1 MAEIEEVAPMSQE
14 ESELSERRGMAISLP
29 KLVGLVL
36 VGMIV
41 YLVFAF
47 ISDFE
52 RVTAAIATIEWWVLP
67 TMMTLSLLNYLFRYV
82 KWQYY
87 LRRISVKLTHSDSFG
102 VFLAGFTL
110 TVSPGKI
117 GEAIKGYFINEID
130 GTPIAKTV
138 PVVVSERITDLLA
151 MVLLAMLG
159 FAIGFTGDQ
168 LTAVMI
174 LGVIVLA
181 GAIFLGQPR
190 FYNFFLQKVT
200 SLGPLKRFQ
209 DSSEMIEDTL
219 ARTLSPK
226 PMVLASAVSV
236 PGWFMECIEL
246 WLLLSILS
254 GASLPSLTA
263 ASLTLLLGA
272 TFIHSTASVI
282 GALVFTPGG
291 LIGYEVTAGIL
302 IPALVA
308 LSADIAAAA
317 VIVIRFVTLWFSVIV
332 GFVALGIITRRRRRE
347 KSDSVASGE
356 NS

>member
-1 MAEIEEVAPMSQE
+1 MNQVED
-14 ESELSERRGMAISLP
+14 ESSERQGMPISLP
-29 KLVGLVL
+29 KLVALVL
-36 VGMIV
+36 VAMVV

-47 ISDFE
+47 ISDFD
-52 RVTAAIATIEWWVLP
+52 RVATAISSIEWWVIP

-87 LRRISVKLTHSDSFG
+87 LNRIEVNLTHSDSFG

-138 PVVVSERITDLLA
+138 PVVVAERITDLLA
-151 MVLLAMLG
+151 MILLAMIG
-159 FAIGFTGDQ
+159 FTIGFTGDQ
-168 LTAVMI
+168 LTTVLI
-174 LGVIVLA
+174 LGGIVLA
-181 GAIFLGQPR
+181 AAIFLGQPR
-190 FYNFFLQKVT
+190 FYNFFLRKVT
-200 SLGPLKRFQ
+200 SFGPLKRFQ

-219 ARTLSPK
+219 AKTLSPK
-226 PMVLASAVSV
+226 PMVLASAVSI

-254 GASLPSLTA
+254 GASLPSLTVS
-263 ASLTLLLGA
+263 SLTLLLSA

-308 LSADIAAAA
+308 VTADIAAAA
-317 VIVIRFVTLWFSVIV
+317 VILIRFVTLWFSVIV
-332 GFVALGIITRRRRRE
+332 GFVALGVITRRRQTRRF
-347 KSDSVASGE
+347 DSTLSGE

>member
-1 MAEIEEVAPMSQE
+1 MPVSI
-14 ESELSERRGMAISLP
+14 P
-29 KLVGLVL
+29 KLVALVL
-36 VGMIV
+36 IAMIV

-52 RVTAAIATIEWWVLP
+52 RVATAISTIEWWVLP
-67 TMMTLSLLNYLFRYV
+67 TMMMLSLLNYVFRYV

-87 LRRISVKLTHSDSFG
+87 LHRIDVKLSHPDSFG

-138 PVVVSERITDLLA
+138 PVVVAERITDLLA
-151 MVLLAMLG
+151 MVLLAMIG

-168 LTAVMI
+168 LITVLI
-174 LGVIVLA
+174 LGGIVLA

-200 SLGPLKRFQ
+200 SFGPLKRFQ

-219 ARTLSPK
+219 AKTLSPR
-226 PMVLASAVSV
+226 PMVLASAVSI

-246 WLLLSILS
+246 WLLLSILA
-254 GASLPSLTA
+254 GAGLPSLTV
-263 ASLTLLLGA
+263 ASLMLLLSA

-291 LIGYEVTAGIL
+291 LVGYEVTAGIL

-308 LSADIAAAA
+308 VSTGIAAAA
-317 VIVIRFVTLWFSVIV
+317 VILIRFVTLWFSVII
-332 GFVALGIITRRRRRE
+332 GFVALGVITRRRQTK
-347 KSDSVASGE
+347 KSVSNLSRE

>member
-1 MAEIEEVAPMSQE
+1 MP
-14 ESELSERRGMAISLP
+14 ISIP
-29 KLVGLVL
+29 KLVAIVL
-36 VGMIV
+36 IAMIV

-47 ISDFE
+47 ISDFD
-52 RVTAAIATIEWWVLP
+52 RVATAVSTIEWWVLP

-87 LRRISVKLTHSDSFG
+87 LDRIDVKLPHSDSFG

-130 GTPIAKTV
+130 GTPVAKTV
-138 PVVVSERITDLLA
+138 PVVVAERITDLLA
-151 MVLLAMLG
+151 MVLLAMIG

-168 LTAVMI
+168 LTTVVI
-174 LGVIVLA
+174 LGGIVFA

-190 FYNFFLQKVT
+190 FYNLFLRKMT
-200 SLGPLKRFQ
+200 SFGPLKRFQ

-219 ARTLSPK
+219 AKTLSPR
-226 PMVLASAVSV
+226 PMVLGSAVSI

-254 GASLPSLTA
+254 GAGLPSLTV
-263 ASLTLLLGA
+263 ASLTLLLSA

-291 LIGYEVTAGIL
+291 LIGYEVAAVIL
-302 IPALVA
+302 IPALIAV
-308 LSADIAAAA
+308 SEGIAAAA

-332 GFVALGIITRRRRRE
+332 GFVALGVITRRRQAR
-347 KSDSVASGE
+347 KPGVTASGE

>member
-1 MAEIEEVAPMSQE
+1 MAEIEEVAAVNQVE
-14 ESELSERRGMAISLP
+14 NESSDRRGMPVSIP
-29 KLVGLVL
+29 KLVVLVL
-36 VGMIV
+36 IAMIV

-47 ISDFE
+47 ISDFD
-52 RVTAAIATIEWWVLP
+52 RVATAISTIEWWVLP
-67 TMMTLSLLNYLFRYV
+67 AMMSLSLLNYLFRYV

-87 LRRISVKLTHSDSFG
+87 LDRIDVKLFHSDSFG

-138 PVVVSERITDLLA
+138 PVVVAERITDLLA
-151 MVLLAMLG
+151 MVLLAMIG

-168 LTAVMI
+168 LATVLI
-174 LGVIVLA
+174 LGGMVLA

-190 FYNFFLQKVT
+190 FYNFFLRKMT
-200 SLGPLKRFQ
+200 SFGPLKRFQ

-219 ARTLSPK
+219 AKTLSPK
-226 PMVLASAVSV
+226 PMVFASAVSI

-254 GASLPSLTA
+254 GAGLPSLTV
-263 ASLTLLLGA
+263 ASLTLLLSA

-291 LIGYEVTAGIL
+291 LVGYEVTAGIL
-302 IPALVA
+302 IPTLVA
-308 LSADIAAAA
+308 VSAGIAAAA
-317 VIVIRFVTLWFSVIV
+317 VILIRFVTLWFSVIV
-332 GFVALGIITRRRRRE
+332 GFVALGVITRKRRTR
-347 KSDSVASGE
+347 KSDSISSGE

>member
-1 MAEIEEVAPMSQE
+1 LNQVED
-14 ESELSERRGMAISLP
+14 ESSEQWGMPISMP
-29 KLVGLVL
+29 KLVALVL
-36 VGMIV
+36 IAMIV
-41 YLVFAF
+41 YLAFAF
-47 ISDFE
+47 ISDFD
-52 RVTAAIATIEWWVLP
+52 RVAMAISSIDWWVIP

-87 LRRISVKLTHSDSFG
+87 LERIEVKLSHSDSFG

-117 GEAIKGYFINEID
+117 GEAIKGYFINEVD

-138 PVVVSERITDLLA
+138 PVVVAERITDLLA
-151 MVLLAMLG
+151 MVLLAMIG

-168 LTAVMI
+168 LTTVLL
-174 LGVIVLA
+174 LGAIVLA

-190 FYNFFLQKVT
+190 FYNFFLRKVT

-219 ARTLSPK
+219 AKTLSPR
-226 PMVLASAVSV
+226 PMVLASAVSI

-254 GASLPSLTA
+254 GAGLPSLTV
-263 ASLTLLLGA
+263 ASLTLLLSA

-291 LIGYEVTAGIL
+291 LVGYELTAGIL

-308 LSADIAAAA
+308 VSAGIAAAA

-332 GFVALGIITRRRRRE
+332 GFVALGVITRRRRT
-347 KSDSVASGE
+347 KKTDTNSDGE